1 MKKILALT
9 LCSALALS
17 VFSTG
22 FKLNDNTEREP
33 VGDHAVIITDND
45 KPVDYSKDPLAA
57 KGLDVIAKMGMLAGS
72 TEYLEAASAN
82 EDFSAILSEI
92 ASGDYST
99 PTAVYKIALP
109 EGTAS
114 EAVGVIIEDFD
125 EEIKSLVDDRFLSA
139 IPSQIN
145 GQEGVN
151 TLAALTLTS
160 VGTAAAVEGV
170 EDNQLYLFTY
180 DNGYSAIVIFMPQ
193 EENVVSISASFVK
206 SDALSN
212 LASVDKLND
221 LVKENFNAELDL
233 EFELVK

>member
-1 MKKILALT
+1 
-9 LCSALALS
+9 
-17 VFSTG
+17 
-22 FKLNDNTEREP
+22 
-33 VGDHAVIITDND
+33 
-45 KPVDYSKDPLAA
+45 
-57 KGLDVIAKMGMLAGS
+57 MGMLAGS

-212 LASVDKLND
+212 LASVDELND